1 MVFPVVLVISLA
13 AGLAA
18 AALVLLLLRRR
29 RSSGLRPS
37 PAVAGW
43 IRLLGAPV
51 AAFAV
56 TALVV
61 GAGLVAFTQ
70 NGGRPEARL
79 LETIRLHHPEAG
91 PEIDAILA
99 ERDPQTAQ
107 NKSAALAQRYFPRHL
122 ATTSDEAILRFTA
135 EMTAIFEGLLQRDA
149 QSCKAL
155 AGGGSLGAGLDP
167 TGLQHALD
175 AMADVIVDSVEA
187 SQSPPD
193 RARAQALL
201 SEVVTKVYAGNDQR
215 LLPPQALAQPQTAA
229 AEPLCRTMIAFYHA
243 ILALPPKDGS
253 TVLRVLMQGSRPANK

>member
-18 AALVLLLLRRR
+18 AALVLLLRRR
-29 RSSGLRPS
+29 RTSGLRS
-37 PAVAGW
+37 APAAAGW
-43 IRLLGAPV
+43 TRLLGVPA
-51 AAFAV
+51 AAFVV
-56 TALVV
+56 TALIV
-61 GAGLVAFTQ
+61 GAALTVFTD

-79 LETIRLHHPEAG
+79 LETIRHHHPEAG

-99 ERDPQTAQ
+99 ERDPLAAQ

-122 ATTSDEAILRFTA
+122 ATTSDAAILRFTG

-167 TGLQHALD
+167 NGLQRALD

-187 SQSPPD
+187 SQPPPD
-193 RARAQALL
+193 RARAQTLL
-201 SEVVTKVYAGNDQR
+201 SEVVTKVYAGKDQR
-215 LLPPQALAQPQTAA
+215 LLPPQALAQPQSAA
-229 AEPLCRTMIAFYHA
+229 AEPLCRTMIAFYRA

-253 TVLRVLMQGSRPANK
+253 TVLRVLMQGSRPAAQ